1 MKILLAITF
10 VFGTL
15 RLITLTKLFDSQLNN
30 VFESYSLDAKI
41 WRILDIFIFQFSL
54 CFQSYYWLFK

>member
-1 MKILLAITF
+1 MKILLAVTF

-15 RLITLTKLFDSQLNN
+15 RLITLTKLFDAQLNN
-30 VFESYSLDAKI
+30 VFESYSFNAKF
-41 WRILDIFIFQFSL
+41 WKILDIFIFQFSL

>member
-1 MKILLAITF
+1 MKILLAVTF

-15 RLITLTKLFDSQLNN
+15 RLITLTKLFDAQLNN
-30 VFESYSLDAKI
+30 VFESYSLGAKI

-54 CFQSYYWLFK
+54 CFQAYYWLFK